1 MTNQKL
7 NKMFPTII
15 RTCRADLLAEGYPEK
30 DVEKLIDEDMK
41 YIADKLVDSLM
52 NSYLKHREQIL
63 VKMKIY
69 RQKNKKS

>member
-1 MTNQKL
+1 
-7 NKMFPTII
+7 
-15 RTCRADLLAEGYPEK
+15 
-30 DVEKLIDEDMK
+30 MK